1 MKFQRRVMG
10 ALMAA
15 AVLAPALGGC
25 TSFGDQESDL
35 AIAELT
41 PSQHELLVESVA
53 SVRQIA
59 GIGEVSATAIASELW
74 ESAVMVQV
82 DVSEGFASEQTRAIA
97 ATMNRASDNDRE
109 PLLPAAFTI
118 RVAGDAAGS
127 FRVATLGLDPDVVV
141 NNFTY
146 WQAIEEAA
154 GTELNMILFPSGF
167 DDGVY
172 SRIVSAP
179 GGVPSHET
187 ITQFID
193 NYDAIAAIVPLQ
205 ASDGNLFSNGSNGG
219 NGGYEGWSLPGLSA
233 NGPLPPKEVI
243 ELVDEISQFVPLQ
256 ENSWYDLG
264 EDLPEYS
271 PEGVTVRWTDDD
283 TVVQGRDV
291 SIFSGEYREE
301 DWPAIVAA
309 AAGTTTLPGLDFRYF
324 SFERE
329 FRFHVSPCDGSIE
342 QTADDQL
349 LFDALSASGIASVE
363 DIAPG
368 FCTPDYY

>member
-1 MKFQRRVMG
+1 MNFPRRVMG
-10 ALMAA
+10 AIVAA
-15 AVLAPALGGC
+15 ALLAPALGGC
-25 TSFGDQESDL
+25 TPFGDGESGLPID
-35 AIAELT
+35 ELT
-41 PSQHELLVESVA
+41 PSQQQLLVESIA

-59 GIGEVSATAIASELW
+59 GIGEVSATAISSELW

-97 ATMNRASDNDRE
+97 ATMNGASGNIRE
-109 PLLPAAFTI
+109 PALPAAFTI

-127 FRVATLGLDPDVVV
+127 FRVANLGLDPDVVAD
-141 NNFTY
+141 NFTY
-146 WQAIEEAA
+146 WQALEEAA
-154 GTELNMILFPSGF
+154 GTELNMILFPSGY
-167 DDGVY
+167 DDDFY

-179 GGVPSHET
+179 GETPPRET

-193 NYDAIAAIVPLQ
+193 NYDAVAAIVPIQ
-205 ASDGNLFSNGSNGG
+205 ASDGNLFSAVSNS
-219 NGGYEGWSLPGLSA
+219 GYEAWSLPGLSV

-243 ELVDEISQFVPLQ
+243 ELVEEIRQVFPLQ
-256 ENSWYDLG
+256 QNSWYDLG

-271 PEGVTVRWTDDD
+271 PEGATVHWTDDD

-309 AAGTTTLPGLDFRYF
+309 AAGATTLTGVGFRYF

-329 FRFHVSPCDGSIE
+329 FHFHVSPCDGTIE